1 MKSNSSF
8 FVYKLEKQQLLFN
21 TDLFLLAYKNDLL

>member
-1 MKSNSSF
+1 MKSNNSF

-21 TDLFLLAYKNDLL
+21 TDLFLLAYKDDLL